1 MKTLIL
7 VIASINSPL
16 YIHYINTY
24 WTKVINYTN
33 LYKPNIDIFLLF
45 NGDTDSIYFRN
56 IQKNVITDNNLTSYE
71 PGILLKTI
79 YAFEILQNKYDI
91 FYRTNLSSMIKIR
104 LFKDFINNN
113 NIIYSGGLIWG
124 NYLREHLIN
133 MNLLKKNKMKEL
145 NSYKGNTFIS
155 GSGYFL
161 NKLKIKDI
169 LKNKNK
175 IRYDL
180 PDDVSIG
187 LMMSNYKI
195 INNFTTIINSNIL
208 TEYKLNKIKNANSIT
223 IRLQHL
229 TLNEAED
236 LWLSLEN
243 NNITLF
249 Q

>member
-1 MKTLIL
+1 M
-7 VIASINSPL
+7 IN
-16 YIHYINTY
+16 
-24 WTKVINYTN
+24 
-33 LYKPNIDIFLLF
+33 
-45 NGDTDSIYFRN
+45 
-56 IQKNVITDNNLTSYE
+56 
-71 PGILLKTI
+71 
-79 YAFEILQNKYDI
+79 
-91 FYRTNLSSMIKIR
+91 IR
-104 LFKDFINNN
+104 LFEDYINNN

-161 NKLKIKDI
+161 NKLEIKDI